1 MKDQLLTLPNSLSL
15 LRLVLVPCLIWT
27 AIEGISSSFLW
38 LLGVCFLSDILDG
51 FLARRL
57 NQVSVLGARLDS
69 FGDILTYAAM
79 ILGLHQ
85 LWPSIFN
92 EQAVFLFSATMSFLI
107 PLIFAM
113 SKFGEYPSYHTVGA
127 KIAAVLLA
135 PSYYILI
142 LVGADIWFRLVVF
155 LYLLVAFEEILITL
169 VLDAPKTNIK
179 SIISLILDKS

>member
-1 MKDQLLTLPNSLSL
+1 
-15 LRLVLVPCLIWT
+15 
-27 AIEGISSSFLW
+27 
-38 LLGVCFLSDILDG
+38 
-51 FLARRL
+51 
-57 NQVSVLGARLDS
+57 
-69 FGDILTYAAM
+69 
-79 ILGLHQ
+79 
-85 LWPSIFN
+85 
-92 EQAVFLFSATMSFLI
+92 MSFLI

-127 KIAAVLLA
+127 KVAAVLLA

-142 LVGADIWFRLVVF
+142 LIGADIWFRLVVF

>member
-1 MKDQLLTLPNSLSL
+1 
-15 LRLVLVPCLIWT
+15 VLGWT
-27 AIEGISSSFLW
+27 AL
-38 LLGVCFLSDILDG
+38 V
-51 FLARRL
+51 
-57 NQVSVLGARLDS
+57 GARLDS

-85 LWPSIFN
+85 LWPSIFS
-92 EQAVFLFSATMSFLI
+92 EQSVFLLSATMSFVI

-142 LVGADIWFRLVVF
+142 LFDADVWFRLVVF

-179 SIISLILDKS
+179 SIISLILNKS